1 MNSSTFF
8 VFVFLKGY
16 SRKTRNDEKCN
27 GNNTLMSFTNG
38 GKLPYGV
45 ECERGRV
52 HVFLQVAENVRQT
65 VNHILGIDTTR
76 KVVKN

>member
-1 MNSSTFF
+1 
-8 VFVFLKGY
+8 
-16 SRKTRNDEKCN
+16 
-27 GNNTLMSFTNG
+27 MSFTNG

-65 VNHILGIDTTR
+65 VNLILGIDTTR